1 MIKVRTKYFGD
12 EFHVWAVW
20 PTRRVFVLGLYT
32 V

>member
-1 MIKVRTKYFGD
+1 MIKVRPKYFGD

-20 PTRRVFVLGLYT
+20 PTPTRRVFVLNK